1 MSIASIPAA
10 VSPAANTLGGQG
22 WLQAAELGV
31 ALVLSAAIGLE
42 REIRQKDAGLR
53 TQTLV
58 GVGALGARREVLAA
72 AEALASPIVKTL
84 PGKAVVPDDHPLT
97 TGGLGL
103 LGTRASEE
111 AVEGCDALFMVGTNF
126 PYTAYLPEAAKVV
139 QIEVDPTRAGARI
152 ATDVPLVGD
161 AAATL
166 RALLPLLHRKADRGF
181 LEQAQAA
188 MAEWREDMA
197 ALESPDREPIQPQ
210 YLMRVV
216 DRAAADDAILCTDSG
231 TIATWAA
238 RHFDIRGDRRFF
250 LSGNLATMAPGLP
263 YANACQW
270 AFPGRQ
276 VIAFIGDGG
285 FAMLMAEFLTAIRH
299 DLPVKVVINN
309 NAEYGQILWEQMVL
323 GFPEY
328 GVRHRGV
335 ANFAGFAESNGALGL
350 RVEHPGDVDAAVA
363 KAFAHPGPAVVD
375 VLTNPDEPPLP
386 PKVTYQQAKKF
397 AEAFLLGQPHRAT
410 IASTLFRDRLSELR
424 S

>member
-1 MSIASIPAA
+1 M
-10 VSPAANTLGGQG
+10 
-22 WLQAAELGV
+22 
-31 ALVLSAAIGLE
+31 
-42 REIRQKDAGLR
+42 
-53 TQTLV
+53 
-58 GVGALGARREVLAA
+58 
-72 AEALASPIVKTL
+72 
-84 PGKAVVPDDHPLT
+84 
-97 TGGLGL
+97 
-103 LGTRASEE
+103 EE
-111 AVEGCDALFMVGTNF
+111 ADTLFMVGTNF
-126 PYTAYLPEAAKVV
+126 PYTKHLPNPDSVRVV
-139 QIEVDPTRAGARI
+139 QIDADPVTVGSRI
-152 ATDVPLVGD
+152 PTEVPLVGD
-161 AAATL
+161 APETL
-166 RALLPLLHRKADRGF
+166 RALLPLLQRNDDRSF
-181 LEQAQAA
+181 LEVAQAR
-188 MAEWREDMA
+188 MEEWRAKLA
-197 ALESPDREPIQPQ
+197 ALEDPERDPIQPQ
-210 YLMRVV
+210 YLMRVI
-216 DRAAADDAILCTDSG
+216 DRQAADDAILTCDSG

-335 ANFAGFAESNGALGL
+335 ANFTGFAESNGALGL
-350 RVEHPGDVDAAVA
+350 RVEHPGDVDLAVA

-397 AEAFLLGQPHRAT
+397 AEAFLRGQPHRAT